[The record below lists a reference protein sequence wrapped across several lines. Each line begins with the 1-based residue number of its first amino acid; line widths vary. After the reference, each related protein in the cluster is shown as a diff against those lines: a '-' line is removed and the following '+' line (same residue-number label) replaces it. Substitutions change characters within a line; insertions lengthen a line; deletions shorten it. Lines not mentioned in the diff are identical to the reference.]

1 MKSFESTQLSPRYIG
16 FLIFKYTSGI
26 ITRKEK
32 KILSGWRKLPGN
44 EEFFQEMISTEYKI
58 KNYEEI
64 YTGRP
69 PQ

>member
-1 MKSFESTQLSPRYIG
+1 MKSIESSQLSSRYIG
-16 FLIFKYTSGI
+16 FLIFKYTFGI

-58 KNYEEI
+58 KNYQEMEEK
-64 YTGRP
+64 RSL
-69 PQ
+69 